1 MPRQVLTAWAVVK
14 EMQAQG
20 IPVHLELG
28 WEGRGSS
35 TFSPRGLVVHHTA
48 DGPGEYPS
56 LRIVRDG
63 RSDLPGPLAQ
73 WGLGRS
79 GKVYLIAA
87 GRANHA
93 GSGGW
98 RGLSGNTS
106 VWGIEAESTGR
117 GDWTD
122 AQRRNYP
129 RLAAALA
136 RHQPFSPDM
145 ICAHREW
152 TPRKPDPAGIDMP
165 SFRAEVARLLHGSP
179 TPSPTPPPAPIEE
192 DDDMR
197 ISLAP
202 GEEDVFWIEPTTG
215 HSAIGVKR
223 VIVVLTTHGASRV
236 PAHAYF
242 QSEGGPGAIEVTGGR
257 HWAKHLVNRPAG
269 WFHVKNKGT
278 EHLGGRIIEV
288 R

>member
-1 MPRQVLTAWAVVK
+1 MPRQPNTCRAVVA
-14 EMQAQG
+14 EMERQG
-20 IPVHLELG
+20 IPVHYEPG
-28 WEGRGSS
+28 WETRGSA

-98 RGLSGNTS
+98 RGLSGNST

-136 RHQPFSPDM
+136 RHQPFGVDM

-152 TPRKPDPAGIDMP
+152 TPRKPDPAGIDMHE
-165 SFRAEVARLLHGSP
+165 FRAEVARLLRGA
-179 TPSPTPPPAPIEE
+179 PSPTPAPIPTPLPPEE
-192 DDDMR
+192 DDDMLLLKFR
-197 ISLAP
+197 DQFYQWYGGRLVHIPWDHIYLIQYL
-202 GEEDVFWIEPTTG
+202 E
-215 HSAIGVKR
+215 KR
-223 VIVVLTTHGASRV
+223 YNLTVQEVRSRSV
-236 PAHAYF
+236 MLNFA
-242 QSEGGPGAIEVTGGR
+242 GLDGNTGG
-257 HWAKHLVNRPAG
+257 VYIP
-269 WFHVKNKGT
+269 
-278 EHLGGRIIEV
+278 
-288 R
+288 